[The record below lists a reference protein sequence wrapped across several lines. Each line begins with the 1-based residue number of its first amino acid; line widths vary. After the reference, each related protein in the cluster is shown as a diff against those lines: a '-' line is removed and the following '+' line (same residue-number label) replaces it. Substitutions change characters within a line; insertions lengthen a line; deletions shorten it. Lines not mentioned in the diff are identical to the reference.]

1 MTGIK
6 PKTPR
11 ALRNIM
17 NRLTALGAS
26 YAISTGANENLINK
40 LQEDN
45 GENVHN
51 LTGEQRRNLSTN
63 DLHLLNNTKT
73 VEEFL
78 EETGDITKTEEYAE
92 LLQQAHALEKEL
104 ESSYKQITGKID
116 EEIAEAERTVGR
128 EFAIRLQ
135 AKKAKELKSTAK
147 IMSQP
152 LSEKDIF
159 RAMQNYKSRVP
170 QFNPTAALSQADM
183 EGITKEINSI
193 LQSKGESIIMSKDFA
208 LKVQKELT
216 ESQRRAKEEEARRK
230 IAIT

>member
-1 MTGIK
+1 M
-6 PKTPR
+6 
-11 ALRNIM
+11 
-17 NRLTALGAS
+17 
-26 YAISTGANENLINK
+26 
-40 LQEDN
+40 
-45 GENVHN
+45 
-51 LTGEQRRNLSTN
+51 
-63 DLHLLNNTKT
+63 HLLNNTKT

-152 LSEKDIF
+152 LSEKDILIYIF
-159 RAMQNYKSRVP
+159 VLGLLLL
-170 QFNPTAALSQADM
+170 LSFFHLVY
-183 EGITKEINSI
+183 
-193 LQSKGESIIMSKDFA
+193 LQIH
-208 LKVQKELT
+208 
-216 ESQRRAKEEEARRK
+216 
-230 IAIT
+230 